1 MSSGFADRSVLVT
14 GAASGIGRAIAL
26 AAGRAGA
33 KLVVGDIN
41 AAGLADTVALLSGIG
56 APTVSA
62 SCDVRRQADVDAL
75 FATGTAAFGA
85 PQVVFA
91 NAGILGSAVDVWD
104 CQEAA
109 FAQVVDVN
117 LMGAFRTI
125 KAALP
130 AMLARGSGVI
140 VATASVAGLIGA
152 PGLAAYVASKHAVI
166 GLVKSTALNVA
177 AQGVRVNALCPG
189 MVDTAMLDALASD
202 QPGLREALMAM
213 NPMKRIATPED
224 IAGAALW
231 LASDQS
237 SFVTGH
243 CLAVDGGFVAQ

>member
-1 MSSGFADRSVLVT
+1 MNLSFANQTVLVT

-33 KLVVGDIN
+33 KLIVGDIA
-41 AAGLADTVALLSGIG
+41 AAGLAETVALLEAIG
-56 APTVSA
+56 VPAVSA
-62 SCDVRRQADVDAL
+62 PCDVRQQAELDAL
-75 FATGTAAFGA
+75 FARGAAVFGH
-85 PQVVFA
+85 PDVVYA
-91 NAGILGSAVDVWD
+91 NAGILGTPVDVWD
-104 CQEAA
+104 CEEAA
-109 FAQVVDVN
+109 FAQVIDIN
-117 LMGAFRTI
+117 LMGAFRTF

-130 AMLARGSGVI
+130 GMVLRGSGVI

-152 PGLAAYVASKHAVI
+152 SGLAAYVASKHAVT

-189 MVDTAMLDALASD
+189 MVDTAMLDALAVG
-202 QPGLREALMAM
+202 QPGLREALMGL
-213 NPMKRIATPED
+213 NPMKRLATPDD
-224 IAGAALW
+224 IANAAIW
-231 LASDQS
+231 LGSAQS

>member
-1 MSSGFADRSVLVT
+1 VSSGIADRSVLVT

-41 AAGLADTVALLSGIG
+41 AAGLADTVALLTGIG

-75 FATGTAAFGA
+75 FATGTTAFGA
-85 PQVVFA
+85 PQLVFA
-91 NAGILGSAVDVWD
+91 NAGILGSPVDVWD
-104 CQEAA
+104 CPEAA

-243 CLAVDGGFVAQ
+243 CLAVDGGFIAQ